1 MVEANIKIIE
11 DLKEVLKVINSNSEV
26 RKHFV
31 THVSDFTRKR
41 KLTYDRTVF
50 LILNML
56 KRSLSIEIQDFFE
69 SCISSTLS
77 CTKSA
82 FTIQRKKL
90 NPVFFEVWNTL
101 LVDCFYSYYGDKI
114 KKWNNF
120 LLIAVD
126 GSTAYLIDKEPVKA
140 HFGTHG
146 NHLSEVP
153 MAGVMKFYDVLNKI
167 VVFSKIYPIKTG
179 EKTVVANYIE
189 KLPENSLSLYDRGFA
204 SFSLMYLLIHQEKT
218 KHFVMRCKQEF
229 NKEVSLFMQSSD
241 KDLILNISPNY
252 RAIHKMKEYGFRVFT
267 HTTIK
272 IRMVKV
278 VLNTGETEVLLTNL
292 YNQEVYKTDSF
303 KKLYFMRWGIETSYN
318 YDKNVLQ
325 LEQFSGHTVWS
336 IEQDFYATT
345 FVSNLQS
352 IIEKQCEPYLAIKN
366 EKRKHNYKINKTLG
380 IGSMKNKIVTLFI
393 TEDPKVIL
401 LKLQKIFE
409 KNLEPI
415 RLERS
420 YPRRKS
426 KIRKNGKFKTIT
438 NYKRVI

>member
-11 DLKEVLKVINSNSEV
+11 ELKEVLKVINSNSEV

-31 THVSDFTRKR
+31 TRASDFTRKR

-69 SCISSTLS
+69 SCISETLS
-77 CTKSA
+77 CTKAA

-90 NPVFFEVWNTL
+90 NPFFFEVWNSL
-101 LVDCFYSYYGDKI
+101 LADCFYNYYGDKV
-114 KKWNNF
+114 KKWNDF

-146 NHLSEVP
+146 NHLAEAP
-153 MAGVMKFYDVLNKI
+153 MAGIMKFYDVLNKI
-167 VVFSKIYPIKTG
+167 VVFSKIYPIKIG
-179 EKTVVANYIE
+179 EKTIVAHSIE
-189 KLPENSLSLYDRGFA
+189 KLPEDSLSLYDRGFA

-218 KHFVMRCKQEF
+218 KHFVMRCKQGF
-229 NKEVSLFMQSSD
+229 NKEVSLFMQSSA
-241 KDLILNISPNY
+241 KDLIINLGPND
-252 RAIHKMKEYGFRVFT
+252 RAIPKMKEYGYTVFK

-278 VLNTGETEVLLTNL
+278 VLNTGEIEVLLTNL
-292 YNQEVYKTDSF
+292 YDQEVYKTDSF
-303 KKLYFMRWGIETSYN
+303 KKLYFMRWGIETSYG

-345 FVSNLQS
+345 FVSNLQN

-366 EKRKHNYKINKTLG
+366 KNRKHDYIINKTLG

-393 TEDPKVIL
+393 TENPRVIL

-415 RLERS
+415 RLERN

-438 NYKRVI
+438 NYKRVL

>member
-11 DLKEVLKVINSNSEV
+11 DLKEVLRIINSDSDV
-26 RKHFV
+26 RKYFV
-31 THVSDFTRKR
+31 TQASDFTRKR

-56 KRSLSIEIQDFFE
+56 KRSLSVEIQNFFE
-69 SCISSTLS
+69 SCISDKLS
-77 CTKSA
+77 CTKAA

-90 NPVFFEVWNTL
+90 NPFFFEVWNNL
-101 LVDCFYSYYGDKI
+101 LVERFYHYYGEHV
-114 KKWNNF
+114 KKWNNL

-126 GSTAYLIDKEPVKA
+126 GSTAYLVDKEPIKA

-146 NHLSEVP
+146 NHLAEAP

-167 VVFSKIYPIKTG
+167 VVFSKIYPIKIG
-179 EKTVVANYIE
+179 EKTVVADYIE
-189 KLPENSLSLYDRGFA
+189 KLPEDSLSIYDRGFA

-218 KHFVMRCKQEF
+218 KHFVMRCKQGF
-229 NKEVSLFMQSSD
+229 NKEVSLFMQSSA
-241 KDLILNISPNY
+241 KDLIIDLGPNN
-252 RAIHKMKEYGFRVFT
+252 RAIHKMKEYGFTVFK

-272 IRMVKV
+272 VRMVKV
-278 VLNTGETEVLLTNL
+278 VLNTGEIEVLLTNL
-292 YNQEVYKTDSF
+292 YDQDIHKTDSF
-303 KKLYFMRWGIETSYN
+303 KKLYFMRWGIETSFC

-352 IIEKQCEPYLAIKN
+352 IIEKQCEPYLLRKN
-366 EKRKHNYKINKTLG
+366 ENRKHNYKINKTVS

-393 TEDPKVIL
+393 TDDPRRIL

-409 KNLEPI
+409 NHLEPI
-415 RLERS
+415 RLERN
-420 YPRRKS
+420 YQRRKS
-426 KIRKNGKFKTIT
+426 KIRKNGKFKTLT
-438 NYKRVI
+438 NYKRAI